1 MAINHLKE
9 QGIDVEFD
17 LQIVFTPHF
26 CSVVHGLN
34 QEELAKMDNAVMQS
48 QGNLL
53 RDMNYFQQQWSH
65 ARKAKGNKMKNLIN
79 YTTRMDMEY
88 KANTTRLDMLT

>member
-1 MAINHLKE
+1 MAIDHLKE
-9 QGIDVEFD
+9 QGIDVKFD

-26 CSVVHGLN
+26 SSVVLGLN

-53 RDMNYFQQQWSH
+53 RDVNYFQQ
-65 ARKAKGNKMKNLIN
+65 
-79 YTTRMDMEY
+79 
-88 KANTTRLDMLT
+88 

>member
-1 MAINHLKE
+1 MAIDHLKE

-17 LQIVFTPHF
+17 LQNVFTPHF
-26 CSVVHGLN
+26 CSVLHGLN

-53 RDMNYFQQQWSH
+53 HNVNYFQQQWSH
-65 ARKAKGNKMKNLIN
+65 VHEAEGDKMKNLIN
-79 YTTRMDMEY
+79 YITRMDMEY
-88 KANTTRLDMLT
+88 KVNTRLDKLT